1 MVEPGLFRT
10 AMSQIATPVVV
21 VTAISGERPHGT
33 TVGAFTSLSLDPPM
47 VSVALDRQ
55 SELLAMLRSA
65 ERFGVNVLASDQ
77 KALATTF
84 SKKSPDKFASV
95 DWRPDA
101 GLPRLPGAAVWLIC
115 RTAELL
121 DGGDHVVVLGT
132 VEHAEVDQR
141 SPLVYHD
148 RVFSTVESIPDGV
161 VVSELAG
168 GSKRD
173 HEEA

>member
-1 MVEPGLFRT
+1 MVEPDLFRT

-21 VTAISGERPHGT
+21 VTAVSEERPHGT

-47 VSVALDRQ
+47 ISVALDRQ
-55 SELLAMLRSA
+55 SELLAKLRGA

-77 KALATTF
+77 QALATTF

-101 GLPRLPGAAVWLIC
+101 GLPRLPGCAVWLVC
-115 RTAELL
+115 RTGELL

-148 RVFSTVESIPDGV
+148 RAFSTVGSIPDDV
-161 VVSELAG
+161 AVTRA
-168 GSKRD
+168 RRPA
-173 HEEA
+173 EA

>member
-1 MVEPGLFRT
+1 MVEPDLFRA
-10 AMSQIATPVVV
+10 AMCQIATPVVV
-21 VTAISGERPHGT
+21 VTAVSEERPHGT

-47 VSVALDRQ
+47 ISVALDRQ
-55 SELLAMLRSA
+55 SELLAKLREA
-65 ERFGVNVLASDQ
+65 ERFGVNVLASGQ
-77 KALATTF
+77 QALATTF

-101 GLPRLPGAAVWLIC
+101 GLPRLPGCAVWLVC
-115 RTAELL
+115 RTGELV

-148 RVFSTVESIPDGV
+148 RAFSTVGSIADDV
-161 VVSELAG
+161 AVSRA
-168 GSKRD
+168 RRPA
-173 HEEA
+173 EA

>member
-1 MVEPGLFRT
+1 MVEPDLFRA

-21 VTAISGERPHGT
+21 VTAVSDERPHGT

-47 VSVALDRQ
+47 ISVALDRQ
-55 SELLAMLRSA
+55 SDLLAMLRGA
-65 ERFGVNVLASDQ
+65 ERFGVNVLASGQ
-77 KALATTF
+77 RALATTF
-84 SKKSPDKFASV
+84 SRKSPDKFASV

-101 GLPRLPGAAVWLIC
+101 GLPRLPGCAVWLVC
-115 RTAELL
+115 RTGELL

-148 RVFSTVESIPDGV
+148 RAFSTVGSIADDVTVTRARGA
-161 VVSELAG
+161 SEA
-168 GSKRD
+168 
-173 HEEA
+173 

>member
-1 MVEPGLFRT
+1 MVEPGLFRA

-21 VTAISGERPHGT
+21 VTAVWDERPHGT

-47 VSVALDRQ
+47 ISVALDRQ
-55 SELLAMLRSA
+55 SELLAKLRGA

-77 KALATTF
+77 HVLATTF

-101 GLPRLPGAAVWLIC
+101 GLPRLPGCAVWLVC
-115 RTAELL
+115 RTGELL
-121 DGGDHVVVLGT
+121 DGGDHVVVLGA

-148 RVFSTVESIPDGV
+148 RAFSTVGSIADDVAVTRARRP
-161 VVSELAG
+161 A
-168 GSKRD
+168 
-173 HEEA
+173 EA

>member
-1 MVEPGLFRT
+1 MVEPDLFRA

-21 VTAISGERPHGT
+21 VTAVSEERPHGT

-47 VSVALDRQ
+47 ISVALDRQ
-55 SELLAMLRSA
+55 SELLAKLRGA

-77 KALATTF
+77 QALATTF
-84 SKKSPDKFASV
+84 SKKSSDKFASV

-101 GLPRLPGAAVWLIC
+101 GLPRLPGCAVWLVC
-115 RTAELL
+115 RTGELL

-141 SPLVYHD
+141 SPLVYHG
-148 RVFSTVESIPDGV
+148 RAFSTVGSITDDVAVGRARRP
-161 VVSELAG
+161 A
-168 GSKRD
+168 
-173 HEEA
+173 EA

>member
-1 MVEPGLFRT
+1 MVEPDLFRA

-21 VTAISGERPHGT
+21 VTAVSEERPHGT

-47 VSVALDRQ
+47 ISVALDRQ
-55 SELLAMLRSA
+55 SELLAKLRGA
-65 ERFGVNVLASDQ
+65 ERFGVNVLA
-77 KALATTF
+77 TTF
-84 SKKSPDKFASV
+84 STKSPDKFASV

-101 GLPRLPGAAVWLIC
+101 GLPRLPGCAVWLVC
-115 RTAELL
+115 RTGGLV

-148 RVFSTVESIPDGV
+148 RAFSTVGSIADDV
-161 VVSELAG
+161 VVTRA
-168 GSKRD
+168 RRPA
-173 HEEA
+173 EA

>member
-1 MVEPGLFRT
+1 MVEPDLFRA

-21 VTAISGERPHGT
+21 VTAVSDERPHGT

-47 VSVALDRQ
+47 ISVALDRQ
-55 SELLAMLRSA
+55 SELLAKLRGV

-77 KALATTF
+77 QVLATTF
-84 SKKSPDKFASV
+84 SKKGLDKFVSV

-101 GLPRLPGAAVWLIC
+101 GLPRLPGCAVWLVC
-115 RTAELL
+115 RTGELV

-132 VEHAEVDQR
+132 VEHAEIDQR

-148 RVFSTVESIPDGV
+148 RAFSTVGSIADDVAVTRARRP
-161 VVSELAG
+161 A
-168 GSKRD
+168 
-173 HEEA
+173 EA